1 MEAQLA
7 RGTGGLVSAVIPGL
21 SPETADTIEGPWEE
35 ALADP
40 SGSLLFRSG
49 DRAVEI
55 AYLTSSTG
63 AEGAVRLA
71 RQAVGRLFQRGR

>member
-1 MEAQLA
+1 MEEQLA

-35 ALADP
+35 APADP
-40 SGSLLFRSG
+40 SSSLLFRSG